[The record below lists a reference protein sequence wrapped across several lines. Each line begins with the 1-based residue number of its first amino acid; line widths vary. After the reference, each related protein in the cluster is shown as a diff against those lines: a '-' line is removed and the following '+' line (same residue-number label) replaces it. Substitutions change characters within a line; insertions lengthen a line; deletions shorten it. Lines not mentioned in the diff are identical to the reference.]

1 MTKTIIEIKM
11 ENLKIK
17 LIQNIF
23 KINFVNQNKNV
34 KYL

>member
-1 MTKTIIEIKM
+1 MTKTVTEIKM

-23 KINFVNQNKNV
+23 KINLVNKNKKV